1 VLDTKLQVRF
11 TRSCTDAA
19 FGYAAAASAA
29 YAAFADQVLSFWADA
44 LQPPQQKAVPE
55 PSTWFGFPFVR
66 NDAAPMPFAWMMDT
80 RWQPPTAHNAYG
92 NASAS
97 PFDAWFGMFPI
108 TASPAAWSP
117 AVWPMAFMLI
127 SAGVP
132 RSVAWPTAEA
142 NVAVMDAADAA
153 AVSVKQVFNSYQTS
167 GGHAFAPFWSSA
179 PFVSLTAF
187 APFNIGA
194 MMTAFRFA

>member
-1 VLDTKLQVRF
+1 MLDPKLQARF

-19 FGYAAAASAA
+19 FGYTAATIAA
-29 YAAFADQVLSFWADA
+29 YEAFTDQVLNFWADA
-44 LQPPQQKAVPE
+44 LGPVQSDETPETNAWTDTPLVRQDTPP
-55 PSTWFGFPFVR
+55 TPF
-66 NDAAPMPFAWMMDT
+66 APFAWMMDS
-80 RWQPPTAHNAYG
+80 RWQPSTTGYAYG
-92 NASAS
+92 NAFAS
-97 PFDAWFGMFPI
+97 PFAAWFGMFPF
-108 TASPAAWSP
+108 AASP

-153 AVSVKQVFNSYQTS
+153 AVSVKQVFTSFQTA
-167 GGHAFAPFWSSA
+167 GGHAFTPFWSPS
-179 PFVSLTAF
+179 PLMSLAAF
-187 APFNIGA
+187 APFNINA